1 MHNPYYIIDEEALLE
16 PLSKPQG
23 SRVYNT
29 SVPQSIANARVLA
42 MTHVLK
48 DHEEFYSF
56 ITNAA
61 STFLFI
67 GKKNSEDVVREGEY
81 RWKDLL
87 NSQQLKWMDDTGVV
101 ILGAMIVTPS
111 VSNPKLFHFIEYID
125 TFVRGHNVAKRMI
138 SEYEKIND
146 GLCLIPRDITCNVGY
161 WTKFFEENVEWF
173 CYADPRLYYRN
184 VLKDDLDS
192 LSGWHSYEQTL
203 SFKNESFESDTTDEE
218 DSE

>member
-1 MHNPYYIIDEEALLE
+1 
-16 PLSKPQG
+16 
-23 SRVYNT
+23 
-29 SVPQSIANARVLA
+29 
-42 MTHVLK
+42 MTHALK

-87 NSQQLKWMDDTGVV
+87 NTQQLKWMDDTGVV

-125 TFVRGHNVAKRMI
+125 TFVRGHDVAKRMI
-138 SEYEKIND
+138 SEYQKIND

-161 WTKFFEENVEWF
+161 WTKFFEKNVEWF

-192 LSGWHSYEQTL
+192 LSGWYSYEQSL
-203 SFKNESFESDTTDEE
+203 SFENESEAS

>member
-87 NSQQLKWMDDTGVV
+87 NTQQLKWMDDTGVV

-138 SEYEKIND
+138 SEYETIND

-161 WTKFFEENVEWF
+161 WTKFFEKNVEWF
-173 CYADPRLYYRN
+173 CYADPETYYRD

-192 LSGWHSYEQTL
+192 LSGWHSYEQSL
-203 SFKNESFESDTTDEE
+203 SFENESEESEMTDEE
-218 DSE
+218 ESD

>member
-29 SVPQSIANARVLA
+29 SVLGSISNARVLA

-87 NSQQLKWMDDTGVV
+87 NTQQLKWMDET
-101 ILGAMIVTPS
+101 
-111 VSNPKLFHFIEYID
+111 
-125 TFVRGHNVAKRMI
+125 
-138 SEYEKIND
+138 
-146 GLCLIPRDITCNVGY
+146 
-161 WTKFFEENVEWF
+161 
-173 CYADPRLYYRN
+173 
-184 VLKDDLDS
+184 
-192 LSGWHSYEQTL
+192 
-203 SFKNESFESDTTDEE
+203 
-218 DSE
+218 

>member
-87 NSQQLKWMDDTGVV
+87 NTQQLKWMDETGVV

-161 WTKFFEENVEWF
+161 WTKFFQKNVEWF
-173 CYADPRLYYRN
+173 CYNDPRVYYRN

-192 LSGWHSYEQTL
+192 LSGWYSYEQTL
-203 SFKNESFESDTTDEE
+203 SFGHDSEASDTTDEE